1 MQPPQ
6 PIVNKTTNRGVIE
19 IDLAEFFPVKGDVV
33 NIDLKDFLFKGLIV
47 RESDFRQQVAD
58 TDWSILKNKS
68 VCVYCSSDA
77 IIPMWAYMLLSV
89 SLAPFAKDVVVA
101 TPAHAEDV
109 FQQRAIAAIDFRKY
123 EGLRVIV
130 KGCGDR
136 EILPG
141 AFALISFELAKVAR
155 SVMYGEACSS
165 VPVFK
170 KSID

>member
-1 MQPPQ
+1 MQSPK
-6 PIVNKTTNRGVIE
+6 PIINKAANRSVVE
-19 IDLAEFFPVKGDVV
+19 IDLADFFPAKDAVV
-33 NIDLKDFLFKGLIV
+33 FIDLKAFLFKGLIV
-47 RESDFRQQVAD
+47 READFREQVAA
-58 TDWSILKNKS
+58 TSWNIYNGKF
-68 VCVYCSSDA
+68 VCLYCSSDA

-89 SLAPFAKDVVVA
+89 SLAPYAKDIVVTA
-101 TPAHAEDV
+101 PNHAEDV
-109 FQQRAIAAIDFRKY
+109 FQQRAIAAIDFTQY
-123 EGLRVIV
+123 EGSRIIV

>member
-1 MQPPQ
+1 MQSPE
-6 PIVNKTTNRGVIE
+6 PIINKAASRSVLE
-19 IDLAEFFPVKGDVV
+19 IDLAEFFPAKDDVV
-33 NIDLKDFLFKGLIV
+33 DIHLKDFLFKGLIV
-47 RESDFRQQVAD
+47 READFRQQIAE
-58 TDWSILKNKS
+58 TDWTTFRNKY
-68 VCVYCSSDA
+68 VCVHCSSNA

-89 SLAPFAKDVVVA
+89 SLAPFAKDMVV
-101 TPAHAEDV
+101 TPPTHAEDV
-109 FQQRAIAAIDFRKY
+109 FQQRAIAAIDFTTY
-123 EGLRVIV
+123 QDSRVIV

-170 KSID
+170 KSVD